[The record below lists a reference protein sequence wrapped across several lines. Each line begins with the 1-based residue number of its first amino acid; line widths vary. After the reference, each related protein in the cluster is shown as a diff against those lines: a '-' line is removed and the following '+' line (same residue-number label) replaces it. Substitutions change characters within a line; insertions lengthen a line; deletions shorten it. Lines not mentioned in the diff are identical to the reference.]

1 MKGKTILKSVIV
13 SAIVVLVM
21 FLLISYMASC
31 INGSCTLSSGAFP
44 ILYFVE
50 FIVIVVASLI
60 AFGLG
65 DK

>member
-1 MKGKTILKSVIV
+1 MKGKTIVKSIIISVVAVI
-13 SAIVVLVM
+13 VM